1 MKVPMKWLRE
11 YTHIAL
17 DAQDYAQKMVMSGT
31 GVEGV
36 EKTDVNLKKKRAVVT
51 LNAEVADE
59 ALRAAVKEAGYEVT
73 DIR

>member
-1 MKVPMKWLRE
+1 MKKTLTVEGMMCMHCVAHVEK
-11 YTHIAL
+11 AL
-17 DAQDYAQKMVMSGT
+17 SG
-31 GVEGV
+31 VAGV
-36 EKTDVNLKKKRAVVT
+36 EKTEVNLKKKRAVVT

>member
-36 EKTDVNLKKKRAVVT
+36 EKTGADFSNVV
-51 LNAEVADE
+51 VG
-59 ALRAAVKEAGYEVT
+59 RV
-73 DIR
+73 